1 MREASKMMREA
12 KIDTI
17 VQVLYRYTVTWTEH
31 CSTTFRFS
39 RTDFKDMY

>member
-17 VQVLYRYTVTWTEH
+17 VQVLTVPVQMYAVVSGCKATRFAKYRL
-31 CSTTFRFS
+31 F
-39 RTDFKDMY
+39 